1 MKGTLTV
8 IFLSC
13 IIYVE
18 ACCQKPD
25 VSPPNGDE
33 PEEQKESQ
41 ASGLSLL
48 MQPQEERNEIQ
59 VQGLMPAVE
68 ENEVQEV
75 DYVTLMEASEE
86 SESME
91 PGLMQSM
98 DGMQPIRRKIGCKQL
113 KRIEKKIFKICRHS
127 RRGFTWK
134 QTLRCERR
142 FRNRKIP
149 VAMPTKAD
157 FRKSDRNHDGVM
169 TWKEWKQFA
178 GCR

>member
-1 MKGTLTV
+1 MKGTLAV

-13 IIYVE
+13 IIYGE

-25 VSPPNGDE
+25 VSPPNGDD

-41 ASGLSLL
+41 EPGLIPL
-48 MQPQEERNEIQ
+48 MQPQEERNEIR
-59 VQGLMPAVE
+59 VQGLMPAVEE

-75 DYVTLMEASEE
+75 DYVTSDE

-91 PGLMQSM
+91 PGLMHSM

-134 QTLRCERR
+134 QAL
-142 FRNRKIP
+142 
-149 VAMPTKAD
+149 
-157 FRKSDRNHDGVM
+157 
-169 TWKEWKQFA
+169 
-178 GCR
+178 